1 MPSRRVDPAAKL
13 RARAAR
19 AVGDGYAEKVFAA
32 FDTGP
37 DWSGELELGLV
48 RAAIRVA
55 ERALEECETAARP
68 KIDPDTGALVV
79 MDAFERF
86 EDRAQKT
93 AKAVATTTLPKDL
106 AQAFGLRV
114 NLPEL
119 WREVATEDMLLTLRE
134 EASTDP
140 RAEPFKIRLL
150 RAAQRNAMR
159 LQDEARKAQSPGYP
173 ITPASAGFRAGVA
186 IQIAVSM
193 ENEVLGKQPDQGAET
208 DPTSAGWEQG

>member
-19 AVGDGYAEKVFAA
+19 AVGDRYAEEVFAA

-37 DWSGELELGLV
+37 DWSGELKLGLV
-48 RAAIRVA
+48 RAAMRVA
-55 ERALEECETAARP
+55 ERALEECEAAARP
-68 KIDPDTGALVV
+68 KIDPDTGALVI
-79 MDAFERF
+79 MDVFARF

-93 AKAVATTTLPKDL
+93 AKAVDTQKLPKEL

-114 NLPEL
+114 NLPDL
-119 WREVATEDMLLTLRE
+119 WREVATEDMMITLRE
-134 EASTDP
+134 EAAADP
-140 RAEPFKIRLL
+140 TSEPFKVRLL

-159 LQDEARKAQSPGYP
+159 LQDEARKAQSPDYP

-193 ENEVLGKQPDQGAET
+193 ENEVLGKQPDQEAET